1 MIKIV
6 LCEPFMGADGPVYD
20 PDKETWRTCMEA
32 YQKEVKKIA
41 EEFDAVFVPLQE
53 VFDAAF
59 QKRESSYWIWDGGTS
74 NGERTRSDRKTVA
87 EVYKRIVRRH
97 RT

>member
-1 MIKIV
+1 
-6 LCEPFMGADGPVYD
+6 
-20 PDKETWRTCMEA
+20 MEA

-59 QKRESSYWIWDGGTS
+59 QKRESSYWIWGWGYIQRENGHGLIAKQWLKCTKELLGGTEHE
-74 NGERTRSDRKTVA
+74 N
-87 EVYKRIVRRH
+87 YKI
-97 RT
+97 